1 MTKMG
6 LDIEGQDYVEGRKA
20 FERADVRQE
29 QLLAANTE
37 SSGAQYEN
45 CRGEEEMPHR
55 TRRTGRGGGG
65 IGSAF
70 LIFFFF
76 FFFFFLFFFL
86 LDAPLPRQPQPAS
99 QADSERTILADG

>member
-55 TRRTGRGGGG
+55 TRRTGRGGVGG

-76 FFFFFLFFFL
+76 FSFL